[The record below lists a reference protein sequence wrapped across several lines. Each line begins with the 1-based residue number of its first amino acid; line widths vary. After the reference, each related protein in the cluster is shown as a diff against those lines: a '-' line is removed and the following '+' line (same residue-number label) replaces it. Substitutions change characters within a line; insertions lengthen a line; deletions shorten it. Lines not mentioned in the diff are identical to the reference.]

1 MQGSLLAQLPFILA
15 LFAIMYFL
23 LIRPQQQ
30 KLKQH
35 QALVS
40 ALRRG
45 DMVVTAGGIL
55 GKVTKVKDD
64 GTEIEVEI
72 ATGVNVRVLKSTIT
86 TVISKTEP
94 AKA

>member
-1 MQGSLLAQLPFILA
+1 MQGSILAQLPFILA

>member
-23 LIRPQQQ
+23 LIRPQQK
-30 KLKQH
+30 KLKDH
-35 QALVS
+35 QALIA

-64 GTEIEVEI
+64 GNEVEVEI
-72 ATGVNVRVLKSTIT
+72 ATGINVRVVKSTISS
-86 TVISKTEP
+86 VISKTEP

>member
-1 MQGSLLAQLPFILA
+1 MQGSALAQLPFIIA
-15 LFAIMYFL
+15 IFAIMYFF

-30 KLKQH
+30 KLKEH
-35 QALVS
+35 QKMVS

-45 DMVVTAGGIL
+45 DQVITQGGII

-64 GTEIEVEI
+64 KEIEIEI
-72 ATGVNVRVLKSTIT
+72 ATGVNVRVVKSTIA
-86 TVISKTEP
+86 TVVSKTEP